1 MILIA
6 IIAPWLS
13 FLLRGKLLSALVAFI
28 LELFAVLLFL
38 FFMPAFFVLWFIVAT
53 WAISSYN
60 NAKADKRNRQLI
72 RAMRYNS

>member
-13 FLLRGKLLSALVAFI
+13 FLLRGKFLSAILAFI
-28 LELFAVLLFL
+28 LELIAVLLF
-38 FFMPAFFVLWFIVAT
+38 FFFTPAFFVLWFIVAT

-72 RAMRYNS
+72 RAMQR